1 MCCRASPIR
10 SLTAWSWTMIS
21 ESRAMTDDTMNIADY
36 LAQGGRLTNP
46 ANVPTRY
53 RAELMK
59 IMATFV
65 DSELAGA
72 AGFAD
77 VINAGPGIKERIAA
91 ARIVLEKTDNAN
103 KVLRLMGE
111 FGANTDR
118 YANHHPW
125 TDRLPRDTA
134 PGTAR
139 NTHDMRLSVLNYPLE
154 GWTDAV
160 VMNMLMGL
168 AVGVQ
173 LSEFLTSS
181 YQPFADAIR
190 EVAPRERRHTELAVE
205 GVEKLI
211 QQSDTDAVDQS
222 VAYWWPRVSH
232 SFGAGVSSR
241 GEALR
246 AMGLRSKTNTELRG
260 AWVEAATETLSILGL
275 KSPQS

>member
-1 MCCRASPIR
+1 
-10 SLTAWSWTMIS
+10 
-21 ESRAMTDDTMNIADY
+21 MTEEMNIADY

-53 RAELMK
+53 RAEIMK

-91 ARIVLEKTDNAN
+91 ARIVLEKTDNAD

-111 FGANTDR
+111 FGANTDQ

-125 TDRLPRDTA
+125 TDRLPRETA

-139 NTHDMRLSVLNYPLE
+139 SSHDMRLSVLNYPLD

-173 LSEFLTSS
+173 LSEFVRCS
-181 YQPFADAIR
+181 YQPFAEAIR
-190 EVAPRERRHTELAVE
+190 EVAPREQRHTELAIE
-205 GVEKLI
+205 GMEKLKA
-211 QQSDTDAVDQS
+211 QGNAAQLDDS
-222 VAYWWPRVSH
+222 VAYWWPRVSE
-232 SFGAGVSSR
+232 SFGSGATSR
-241 GEALR
+241 SEAL
-246 AMGLRSKTNTELRG
+246 AKMGLRTTSNADLHDQWAKQAR
-260 AWVEAATETLSILGL
+260 ETLSGLGL
-275 KSPQS
+275 ATPA

>member
-1 MCCRASPIR
+1 M
-10 SLTAWSWTMIS
+10 TETMDIS
-21 ESRAMTDDTMNIADY
+21 DY

-46 ANVPTRY
+46 ANVPSRY

-91 ARIVLEKTDNAN
+91 ARIVLEKTDNAD
-103 KVLRLMGE
+103 KVLKLMGE

-118 YANHHPW
+118 YVDHHPW

-134 PGTAR
+134 PGASR
-139 NTHDMRLSVLNYPLE
+139 NAHDMRLSVLNYPLA

-160 VMNMLMGL
+160 VMNLLMGL

-173 LSEFLTSS
+173 LSEFLSSS
-181 YQPFADAIR
+181 YQPFAEAIR
-190 EVAPRERRHTELAVE
+190 EAAPREKRHTELATE
-205 GVEKLI
+205 GVERLI
-211 QQSDTDAVDQS
+211 RQGKTDAVKQS
-222 VAYWWPRVSH
+222 VAYWWPRVSE
-232 SFGAGVSSR
+232 SFGTGVSPRSD
-241 GEALR
+241 ALK
-246 AMGLRSKTNTELRG
+246 AMGLRSKSNAELHD
-260 AWVEAATETLSILGL
+260 AWAGLASAALEKLGL
-275 KSPQS
+275 ERPATPA

>member
-1 MCCRASPIR
+1 M
-10 SLTAWSWTMIS
+10 S
-21 ESRAMTDDTMNIADY
+21 EEMNIADY

-53 RAELMK
+53 RAEIMK

-77 VINAGPGIKERIAA
+77 VINTGPGIKERIAA
-91 ARIVLEKTDNAN
+91 AKIVLEKTDNAD

-111 FGANTDR
+111 FGANTDK

-125 TDRLPRDTA
+125 TDRLPRNTA
-134 PGTAR
+134 PGTTRSA
-139 NTHDMRLSVLNYPLE
+139 HDMRLSVLNYPLD

-173 LSEFLTSS
+173 LSEFLRCS
-181 YQPFADAIR
+181 YQPFAEAIR
-190 EVAPRERRHTELAVE
+190 EVAPRERRHTELAIE
-205 GVEKLI
+205 GVEKLFA
-211 QQSDTDAVDQS
+211 QGETEPVNQS
-222 VAYWWPRVSH
+222 VAYWWPRVSE
-232 SFGAGVSSR
+232 SFGAGATARNEKLVK
-241 GEALR
+241 L
-246 AMGLRSKTNTELRG
+246 GLRTVSNADLHTQ
-260 AWVEAATETLSILGL
+260 WVGQASQTLADLGL
-275 KSPQS
+275 PQPA